1 MLPALGMMAAGG
13 ALNAGVKGVQ
23 NLVEGEEREKAAK
36 RQALQALSQKFQ
48 ASTGGQTFSP
58 APEIPKAPGFG
69 EAVVAPMAQAAVGG
83 AMNAGIG
90 AMSTPS
96 KAVGAAPTDPHSA
109 YQQDFGSKMA
119 PAPARPAAMPGM
131 AEQDFYTSEA
141 AREEARRMLGGR

>member
-48 ASTGGQTFSP
+48 ASTGGQQFGQT
-58 APEIPKAPGFG
+58 PEIPKAPGFG

-90 AMSTPS
+90 ALSTPS
-96 KAVGAAPTDPHSA
+96 KAAMSAAPPPVDPHSA
-109 YQQDFGSKMA
+109 YQQDFGNKIA
-119 PAPARPAAMPGM
+119 PPDAPMDPHSDYFRD
-131 AEQDFYTSEA
+131 ET
-141 AREEARRMLGGR
+141 RRQLGGR